1 MTTLDACETT
11 NPQITKLVMFLAAIG
26 IAAMI
31 IITHPFDVGGN
42 ANRARFDSPGAS
54 TTAIPRPQVTDWCCL
69 GSKPAEWLG
78 QGMTDVGDVTSSVDK
93 IPRKSPLIVEMV
105 WLDSV
110 VAGKPP
116 TNG

>member
-1 MTTLDACETT
+1 MTTFDAYGTT
-11 NPQITKLVMFLAAIG
+11 NPQISKLVMFLAAIG

-31 IITHPFDVGGN
+31 IFTHPFDVGGD
-42 ANRARFDSPGAS
+42 AYRARLDSPGAS
-54 TTAIPRPQVTDWCCL
+54 TTAIPRPQVADWCCL

-93 IPRKSPLIVEMV
+93 IPQKNPLIVEMV
-105 WLDSV
+105 GLDSV
-110 VAGKPP
+110 VAGKPS